1 MIRAQKKAPQ
11 PQPGCR
17 IVRWPM
23 EVSQPA
29 RAKRTRRRRPGG
41 HLPKQPTVV
50 EKVPGAK
57 PARLRAWRH
66 AAMAQNSV
74 CAASR
79 LVARKCDVA
88 DAALDGLDPRYGV
101 HEPHGLDDYALV
113 AESALE

>member
-11 PQPGCR
+11 PEPGCR
-17 IVRWPM
+17 NVRWPM

-29 RAKRTRRRRPGG
+29 RAKRTRRRDDPAATCPSNQRLSKRFPVLSRPD
-41 HLPKQPTVV
+41 L
-50 EKVPGAK
+50 
-57 PARLRAWRH
+57 AWRH
-66 AAMAQNSV
+66 AAMAQNLV